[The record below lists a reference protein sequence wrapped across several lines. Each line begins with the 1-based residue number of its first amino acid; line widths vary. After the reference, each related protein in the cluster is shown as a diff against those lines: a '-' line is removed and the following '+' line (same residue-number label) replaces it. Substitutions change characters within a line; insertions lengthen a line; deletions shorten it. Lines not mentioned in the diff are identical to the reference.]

1 MESFDGVL
9 LLSFSVVIVV
19 VSCSVVLSLV
29 TLDTLAL
36 CSLFRLSSVVVFVFS
51 GSLLVSSTLF
61 VIASSICASSLVLCT
76 ILGLLYLWVVK

>member
-29 TLDTLAL
+29 TLDTLTL

-51 GSLLVSSTLF
+51 GSLFVSSTLF
-61 VIASSICASSLVLCT
+61 CYCEFDLCVLVDFVYNSWPFVFV
-76 ILGLLYLWVVK
+76 GV